1 MANPAAPSLEDKV
14 LASLNQAHAPLGMDD
29 LVNSVLTQDA
39 QVRAVDVK
47 IAALDLVS
55 KGTVSLT
62 ETWQLQPQ
70 P

>member
-1 MANPAAPSLEDKV
+1 MFHPAASSLEDKV
-14 LASLNQAHAPLGMDD
+14 LASLERAQAPLGMGD

-47 IAALDLVS
+47 ITALDLVS

-70 P
+70 H